1 MEIYILASK
10 IVFIIQKSIFEM
22 ACQQDDSCNRS
33 WKMCNFEGAMILFQ
47 GLIFCQA
54 QKKIQFRFQISLV
67 LIFILAVII
76 YRTVVSIPLFNNE
89 FFRPMAQVIASMSGA
104 VVNLIFIM
112 ILGNYIVEKSKVSIQ
127 YFV

>member
-1 MEIYILASK
+1 MTA
-10 IVFIIQKSIFEM
+10 VT
-22 ACQQDDSCNRS
+22 AVG
-33 WKMCNFEGAMILFQ
+33 KMCNFEGAMILFWTFHVMPT
-47 GLIFCQA
+47 LHEKLKFC
-54 QKKIQFRFQISLV
+54 FQISLV

-112 ILGNYIVEKSKVSIQ
+112 ILGN
-127 YFV
+127 

>member
-1 MEIYILASK
+1 
-10 IVFIIQKSIFEM
+10 
-22 ACQQDDSCNRS
+22 
-33 WKMCNFEGAMILFQ
+33 MCNFEGAMILFH

-54 QKKIQFRFQISLV
+54 QEKIQFRFQISLV

-112 ILGNYIVEKSKVSIQ
+112 ILGNYIVEKSKVSIL
-127 YFV
+127 YFVIETISYS